1 VSVSP
6 HDVIDFWFRDTPRE
20 RWFRV
25 DPEFDKQIRDR
36 FAEVW
41 KRGREGLLKAWE
53 DTPEDTLALVVLL
66 DQFPRN
72 MFRGTA
78 DAFASDGMA
87 RDVAKRAIAKN
98 FDFAIPPEGRS
109 FLYLP
114 LMHSEV
120 PADQDESVRL
130 TEERLGKTH
139 YSMPYA
145 LNHRDVIR
153 RFGRFPARNKAL
165 GRETTPEEA
174 EFLRANPSGY

>member
-1 VSVSP
+1 VSVTP
-6 HDVIDFWFRDTPRE
+6 GDIIRFWFDETPRE

-36 FAEVW
+36 FAEAW
-41 KRGREGLLKAWE
+41 KRGRDGLLEAWE
-53 DTPEDTLALVVLL
+53 DTPEDALALVVLL

-87 RDVAKRAIAKN
+87 RDVAKRAIARN
-98 FDFAIPPEGRS
+98 YDLALPPDQRS

-120 PADQDESVRL
+120 LADQDESVRL
-130 TEERLGKTH
+130 TGERLGRTH

-145 LNHRDVIR
+145 LNHRDVVR
-153 RFGRFPARNKAL
+153 RFGRFPARNNAL
-165 GRETTPEEA
+165 GRDTTPEEA
-174 EFLRANPSGY
+174 KFLKANPAGF